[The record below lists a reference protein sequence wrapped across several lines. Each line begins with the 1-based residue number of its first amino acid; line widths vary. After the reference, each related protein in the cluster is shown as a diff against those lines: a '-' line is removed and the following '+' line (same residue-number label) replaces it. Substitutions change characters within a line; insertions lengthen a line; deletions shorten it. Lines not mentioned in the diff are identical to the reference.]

1 MKKFTLFLAMALL
14 LVTATMVKAE
24 SSSAGQDVQIDIN
37 EVALL
42 RIVDGATD
50 VAFTIDVADEATG
63 GAEIEV
69 ITKEN
74 LTHYLQY
81 TSIVATE
88 DTTRKITVQLNSETK
103 VPKGT
108 VLSITPTAA
117 AAGNENLKGILGTAV
132 EAAVTWD
139 EDETVSTKAKD
150 VVTGIGSGY
159 TGQDDADGA
168 KIEYDLEIVDMEKLF
183 KGTYTV
189 KLLYTLTE
197 SE

>member
-81 TSIVATE
+81 TSIVTTE
-88 DTTRKITVQLNSETK
+88 TAKRKITVELAAESHS

-108 VLSITPTAA
+108 ILSITPADA
-117 AAGNENLKGILGTAV
+117 DNDSDAKGALGEAV
-132 EAAVTWD
+132 ANAVTWG
-139 EDETVSTKAKD
+139 ETEGVSTPAKD
-150 VVTGIGSGY
+150 VVTAIGSGY
-159 TGQDDADGA
+159 TGQGDTDGA
-168 KIEYDLEIVDMEKLF
+168 EIEYSLAIDDMAKLF
-183 KGTYTV
+183 QATYTV